1 MSKKQNEELSIGYAL
16 RTDGFPLL
24 KNHHPIFAE
33 AEVPLDDL
41 KEITVNKDKLELKT
55 KNNYW
60 VFSFK

>member
-1 MSKKQNEELSIGYAL
+1 MSKKQNEELSIGYSL
-16 RTDGFPLL
+16 HTDGFPLF

-41 KEITVNKDKLELKT
+41 KEITINEDKLACKT